1 MQDKKW
7 LVWFE
12 VHTTSHQQMGS
23 WMPVF
28 KEAVFPVAYGY
39 SNIDKGVPIWTACLR
54 HGSDL
59 SADFLGKMAL
69 GRGWALGRVESLWLQ
84 CVWVILWMREQCSY
98 SLLVCSQDWKEM
110 MILIISVST
119 LSLFQHLPAHRMLSG
134 SSRWSSK
141 WPQAFPEWNC
151 LGYPWGT

>member
-1 MQDKKW
+1 
-7 LVWFE
+7 
-12 VHTTSHQQMGS
+12 
-23 WMPVF
+23 MPVF

-84 CVWVILWMREQCSY
+84 CV
-98 SLLVCSQDWKEM
+98 
-110 MILIISVST
+110 
-119 LSLFQHLPAHRMLSG
+119 
-134 SSRWSSK
+134 
-141 WPQAFPEWNC
+141 
-151 LGYPWGT
+151 